1 MKPKIKSILIVIFFL
16 LLLSSFLIFPKNTI
30 DGVLLGINIWIYNV
44 FPSLFPFFII
54 SELLISYGFNDFLSE
69 ISKPL
74 MKIFGLSGNC
84 SFAVLGSLVSGFPS
98 GSKYTK
104 NLLENN
110 LISVDEANH
119 LIRFTHFS
127 NPLFVIGTVGSI
139 LLNNIFLG
147 YLILLSHYLG
157 NMFIGIVFR
166 KKILISNYRISF
178 RKAINLMHKRRINKN
193 NNFITILTD
202 SIYKTIDTLI
212 LLLGTIIIFLI
223 LSNIISILPI
233 NKNYNLLI
241 RGILEM
247 TQGIKYTSLSNFSLL
262 LKSILITFFI
272 SFGGFSVHLQVA
284 SIIRNTKIKYKN
296 FLISRIIHSF
306 ISIVLV
312 YVFFNIFF

>member
-30 DGVLLGINIWIYNV
+30 DSVLLGINIWIYNV

-139 LLNNIFLG
+139 LLNNVFLG

-262 LKSILITFFI
+262 IKSILITFFI

-312 YVFFNIFF
+312 YIFFNIFF

>member
-30 DGVLLGINIWIYNV
+30 DSVLLGINIWIYNV

-54 SELLISYGFNDFLSE
+54 SELLITYGFNDFLSE

-139 LLNNIFLG
+139 LLNNVFLG

-247 TQGIKYTSLSNFSLL
+247 TQGIKYTSLSNFSVL

>member
-30 DGVLLGINIWIYNV
+30 DSVLLGINIWIYNV

-139 LLNNIFLG
+139 LLNNVFLG

-312 YVFFNIFF
+312 YIFFNIFF